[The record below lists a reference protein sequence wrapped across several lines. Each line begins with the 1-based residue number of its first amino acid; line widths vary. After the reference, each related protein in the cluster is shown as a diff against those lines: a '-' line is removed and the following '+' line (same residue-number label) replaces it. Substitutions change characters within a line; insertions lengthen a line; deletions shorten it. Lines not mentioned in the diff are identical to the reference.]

1 MLPGYGNHLH
11 SQPDGRQAIENIA
24 SAKSCLPRL
33 VMCRLHGLA
42 GMHDGESSW
51 RAEQGGTL
59 CPAGTSQG
67 FHSAIFGMRVS
78 SSSHCSISCSSCMV
92 NCSSTSSSLASESTL
107 SACALNKISAN
118 FVNMRMENE
127 IPCHFALLGTR
138 QDALALP
145 MNWQSLE
152 SGGSDITTTFTIK

>member
-1 MLPGYGNHLH
+1 MADKPWRISPRQGHA
-11 SQPDGRQAIENIA
+11 SQDW
-24 SAKSCLPRL
+24 SW
-33 VMCRLHGLA
+33 VRLHGLA

-92 NCSSTSSSLASESTL
+92 NCSSTSSSLASESTAFSLRFEQDFCKLCEYADGERDSMSLCTSRNETRCPSTANELAIAGEWRIPISLPL
-107 SACALNKISAN
+107 SPSN
-118 FVNMRMENE
+118 R
-127 IPCHFALLGTR
+127 IPGLMAHLHH
-138 QDALALP
+138 
-145 MNWQSLE
+145 
-152 SGGSDITTTFTIK
+152 